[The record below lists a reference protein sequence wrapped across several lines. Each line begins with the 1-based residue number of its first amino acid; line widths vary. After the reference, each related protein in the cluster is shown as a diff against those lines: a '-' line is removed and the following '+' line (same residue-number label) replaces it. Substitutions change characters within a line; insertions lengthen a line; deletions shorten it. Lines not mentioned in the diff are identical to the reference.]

1 MNEQTEHTQK
11 IVDLERELKFRD
23 RRINELK
30 SEIDGLRQVVRD
42 MEEWVKERDAYLE
55 DFITTF
61 GLDLENDGFY
71 RNGDFIRRHQQL
83 FDDYNALV
91 TRQNKLVRR
100 FNANIASVQPVGRPI
115 AASDAQQDR
124 VLKLRRAGRS
134 SRWIA
139 EEIGLSRRTVTTVI
153 EKSDG
158 TDRTT
163 SKRRVRLGLEP
174 KRNDWRQAAITNLP
188 RRATGLR
195 KEAKKLLRVE
205 TLHVGEGASSSQVS
219 GCAAGSC

>member
-1 MNEQTEHTQK
+1 VNEQTEHTQK

-30 SEIDGLRQVVRD
+30 SETDGLRQVVRD

-55 DFITTF
+55 EFITTF
-61 GLDLENDGFY
+61 GLDLDNDGFY

-83 FDDYNALV
+83 FDDYNELA

-124 VLKLRRAGRS
+124 VLKLHKAGRS
-134 SRWIA
+134 SRWIV
-139 EEIGLSRRTVTTVI
+139 EETGLSRRTVTTVI

-195 KEAKKLLRVE
+195 NEAKKLLKEARD
-205 TLHVGEGASSSQVS
+205 GRA
-219 GCAAGSC
+219 

>member
-61 GLDLENDGFY
+61 GLDLDNDGFY

-195 KEAKKLLRVE
+195 KEAKKLLKEARDGRPP
-205 TLHVGEGASSSQVS
+205 LA
-219 GCAAGSC
+219 

>member
-1 MNEQTEHTQK
+1 MNEQTERTQK

-23 RRINELK
+23 RRINALK

-55 DFITTF
+55 EFITTL
-61 GLDLENDGFY
+61 GLDLDNDGFY

-100 FNANIASVQPVGRPI
+100 FNANVASVQPVGRPI
-115 AASDAQQDR
+115 AASEAQQDL
-124 VLKLRRAGRS
+124 VLKLHKAGRS

-188 RRATGLR
+188 RQATGLR
-195 KEAKKLLRVE
+195 KEAKKLLKEARVG
-205 TLHVGEGASSSQVS
+205 H
-219 GCAAGSC
+219 AGNGDD

>member
-1 MNEQTEHTQK
+1 VQAC
-11 IVDLERELKFRD
+11 ELRTNKG
-23 RRINELK
+23 N
-30 SEIDGLRQVVRD
+30 SES
-42 MEEWVKERDAYLE
+42 
-55 DFITTF
+55 
-61 GLDLENDGFY
+61 
-71 RNGDFIRRHQQL
+71 
-83 FDDYNALV
+83 FDSAFPQGSFPPSSAL
-91 TRQNKLVRR
+91 
-100 FNANIASVQPVGRPI
+100 QPVGRPI

-174 KRNDWRQAAITNLP
+174 KRNVWRQAAITNLP

-195 KEAKKLLRVE
+195 KEAKKLLKEARD
-205 TLHVGEGASSSQVS
+205 GRA
-219 GCAAGSC
+219 

>member
-55 DFITTF
+55 EFVTTF
-61 GLDLENDGFY
+61 GLDLDNDGFY

-115 AASDAQQDR
+115 AASEAQQDR
-124 VLKLRRAGRS
+124 VLKLHKAGRS
-134 SRWIA
+134 SRWTA

-195 KEAKKLLRVE
+195 NEAKKLLKEARD
-205 TLHVGEGASSSQVS
+205 GRA
-219 GCAAGSC
+219 

>member
-1 MNEQTEHTQK
+1 MNEQTEHTQR
-11 IVDLERELKFRD
+11 IVDLEHELKFRD

-30 SEIDGLRQVVRD
+30 SEIDGLRQTVRD

-55 DFITTF
+55 EFITTF
-61 GLDLENDGFY
+61 GLELDNDGFY

-91 TRQNKLVRR
+91 TRHNKLVRR
-100 FNANIASVQPVGRPI
+100 FNANVASVQPVGRPI
-115 AASDAQQDR
+115 AASEAQQDL
-124 VLKLRRAGRS
+124 VLKLHKAGRS

-153 EKSDG
+153 GRSDG

-163 SKRRVRLGLEP
+163 SRHRLRLGLEP
-174 KRNDWRQAAITNLP
+174 KRKDWRQAAITDLP

-195 KEAKKLLRVE
+195 KEAKKLLKEARD
-205 TLHVGEGASSSQVS
+205 
-219 GCAAGSC
+219 GSRA

>member
-1 MNEQTEHTQK
+1 
-11 IVDLERELKFRD
+11 
-23 RRINELK
+23 
-30 SEIDGLRQVVRD
+30 

-55 DFITTF
+55 EFVTTF
-61 GLDLENDGFY
+61 GLDLDNDGFY
-71 RNGDFIRRHQQL
+71 RNGDFIWRHQQL

-115 AASDAQQDR
+115 AASEAQQDR
-124 VLKLRRAGRS
+124 VLKLHKAGRS
-134 SRWIA
+134 SRWTA

-195 KEAKKLLRVE
+195 NEAKKLLKEARD
-205 TLHVGEGASSSQVS
+205 GRA
-219 GCAAGSC
+219 

>member
-11 IVDLERELKFRD
+11 IADLERELKFRD

-30 SEIDGLRQVVRD
+30 SEIDGLRQAISD

-55 DFITTF
+55 EFITTF
-61 GLDLENDGFY
+61 GLELDNDGFY

-91 TRQNKLVRR
+91 TRQNKLVHR

-115 AASDAQQDR
+115 AASEAQQDR
-124 VLKLRRAGRS
+124 VLKLHKAGKS
-134 SRWIA
+134 PRWIA
-139 EEIGLSRRTVTTVI
+139 DEMGLSRRTVTTVI

-163 SKRRVRLGLEP
+163 SKHRVRLGL
-174 KRNDWRQAAITNLP
+174 QAEAQ
-188 RRATGLR
+188 GLAPGR
-195 KEAKKLLRVE
+195 DHESAE
-205 TLHVGEGASSSQVS
+205 T
-219 GCAAGSC
+219 

>member
-1 MNEQTEHTQK
+1 VR
-11 IVDLERELKFRD
+11 IRRRD

-55 DFITTF
+55 EFITTF
-61 GLDLENDGFY
+61 GLDLDNDGFY
-71 RNGDFIRRHQQL
+71 RNGDFIQRHQQL
-83 FDDYNALV
+83 FDDYNELV

-115 AASDAQQDR
+115 AASEAQQDR
-124 VLKLRRAGRS
+124 VLKLHKAGRS

-139 EEIGLSRRTVTTVI
+139 EETGLSRRTVTTVI

-195 KEAKKLLRVE
+195 KEASGDERRGGWQNCPLPS
-205 TLHVGEGASSSQVS
+205 TLGLPLFVKRRGAR
-219 GCAAGSC
+219 GSTAELIRRRGLS

>member
-11 IVDLERELKFRD
+11 IADLERELKFRD

-115 AASDAQQDR
+115 AASEAQQDR
-124 VLKLRRAGRS
+124 VLKLHKAGRS

-139 EEIGLSRRTVTTVI
+139 EETGLSRRTVTTVI

-195 KEAKKLLRVE
+195 KEAKKLLKEARDGR
-205 TLHVGEGASSSQVS
+205 LCASLT
-219 GCAAGSC
+219 